1 MMNVSPFQWASFNY
15 FGYFC
20 AYGVLLPFL
29 PVWLKHYGY
38 EAGIIGLIASVG
50 YLFRFLGGMLAAQY
64 AKQPGR
70 LLFTARVLT
79 WINLIV
85 TVLVAFSAEHLWLL
99 FPAIMLFQLFNAGAI
114 PIGDSIASIWQKQIG
129 LDYGKARLFGSLAF
143 VVGSVSTGYLLS
155 WLGKEAVIW
164 VLGAWLLILGLGQLF
179 APSVTFAEN
188 SSNSIASALSYGQI
202 FKQPT
207 HCRMLLAS
215 ALILG
220 SHAAYYTY
228 SSIYWQSLNVSTQ
241 ATSLLWGLAVLSE
254 TCLFFTA
261 KRFFTKISLRTLL
274 TFAAVGTMLRWAI
287 QASSTDLVWLTFSQL
302 GHAFSF
308 ALTHF
313 SMIRYISSQEAS
325 VVPKLQGLY
334 FGLGSCA
341 FTAVFTFIAGF
352 IYPHSPSLMFAVM
365 GACVLPVL
373 LLLPR
378 KL

>member
-1 MMNVSPFQWASFNY
+1 MNQISPFKWASFNY

-38 EAGIIGLIASVG
+38 EAGLIGLMASVG

-64 AKQPGR
+64 AKQPSR

-79 WINLIV
+79 WINLAFI
-85 TVLVAFSAEHLWLL
+85 VLVAFSAENLWLL
-99 FPAIMLFQLFNAGAI
+99 FPALMLFQLFNAGAI

-143 VVGSVSTGYLLS
+143 VVGAISTGYLLG
-155 WLGKEAVIW
+155 WLGEESIIW
-164 VLGAWLLILGLGQLF
+164 ILGVWLLILGLGQLLS
-179 APSVTFAEN
+179 PSVLFAKN
-188 SSNSIASALSYGQI
+188 SQNSTACTLSYGQL
-202 FKQPT
+202 FKQPA
-207 HCRMLLAS
+207 HCRMLVAS

-228 SSIYWQSLNVSTQ
+228 SSIYWQSLGISTQ
-241 ATSLLWGLAVLSE
+241 ETSLLWGLAVLAE

-274 TFAAVGTMLRWAI
+274 TFAAAGTALRWAI
-287 QASSTDLVWLTFSQL
+287 QASTPDLVWLTLSQL

-313 SMIRYISSQEAS
+313 AMIRYISSQEVS

-341 FTAVFTFIAGF
+341 FTALFTFIAGF

-365 GACVLPVL
+365 GVCVLPVL
-373 LLLPR
+373 GLLPH